1 MTLASDHAIDRRR
14 LKRRL
19 SAWRVVAVLALAALA
34 AAAVGT
40 TTTSVL
46 PTARVARIA
55 VKGMIVHDLER
66 DRAIEK
72 LAKSGRVK
80 AVVLHIDSPGGTV
93 VGGERLY
100 RVLRKLAEKKPLVA
114 VMGTTATSAGYMVS
128 LAGDHLVAGA
138 GSVTGS
144 IGVLLQTTDLTQL
157 LEKIGVGAEAI
168 KSSALKGVPSPL
180 EKLTGEGRRATKEVV
195 DDIHAMFVEMVAE
208 RRKLPADRIR
218 ALADGRVFTG
228 RQALSNGLV
237 DAVGGEDEALKWLK
251 AERGVDDKLPVEDVE
266 LASSET
272 RLPLLNR
279 LLDAWVAGGKM
290 LLSERLT
297 LDGLVSVWH
306 PE

>member
-19 SAWRVVAVLALAALA
+19 SAWRAAAVLALAALA
-34 AAAVGT
+34 AAAVGRT
-40 TTTSVL
+40 TGVVPS
-46 PTARVARIA
+46 AHIARISI
-55 VKGMIVHDLER
+55 KGMIVHDLER
-66 DRAIEK
+66 DKAIEK
-72 LAKSGRVK
+72 LAKSRSVK
-80 AVVLHIDSPGGTV
+80 AVLVHVDSPGGTV

-100 RVLRKLAEKKPLVA
+100 LALRKLAEKKPVVT
-114 VMGTTATSAGYMVS
+114 VMDTTATSAGYMVS
-128 LAGDHLVAGA
+128 LAGDHLLAGS

-144 IGVLLQTTDLTQL
+144 IGVLMQTTDVTQL

-168 KSSALKGVPSPL
+168 KSGALKGVPSPF
-180 EKLTGEGRRATKEVV
+180 EKLSGEGRKATKEVV
-195 DDIHAMFVEMVAE
+195 DDIYAMFVEMVAE
-208 RRKLPADRIR
+208 RRKLDPAKAR

-228 RQALSNGLV
+228 RQALGAGLI

-251 AERGVDDKLPVEDVE
+251 AERGVDDKLPVEDVDLDSAE
-266 LASSET
+266 R

-279 LLDAWVAGGKM
+279 LLGAWVAGGKM

>member
-34 AAAVGT
+34 AAAVGR
-40 TTTSVL
+40 SAGVL
-46 PTARVARIA
+46 PTAHVARITI
-55 VKGMIVHDLER
+55 KGMIVHDLER
-66 DRAIEK
+66 DLAIEK

-80 AVVLHIDSPGGTV
+80 AVVLHVDSPGGTV

-100 RVLRKLAEKKPLVA
+100 GALRKLAEKKPLVT

-144 IGVLLQTTDLTQL
+144 IGVLLQTTDVTQL

-180 EKLTGEGRRATKEVV
+180 EKLTGEGRKATKDVV
-195 DDIHAMFVEMVAE
+195 DDIHGMFVEMVAE
-208 RRKLPADRIR
+208 RRKLPADKIR
-218 ALADGRVFTG
+218 TLADGRVFTG
-228 RQALSNGLV
+228 RQALASGLV

-266 LASSET
+266 LASAES

-279 LLDAWVAGGKM
+279 LLGAWVAGGKM